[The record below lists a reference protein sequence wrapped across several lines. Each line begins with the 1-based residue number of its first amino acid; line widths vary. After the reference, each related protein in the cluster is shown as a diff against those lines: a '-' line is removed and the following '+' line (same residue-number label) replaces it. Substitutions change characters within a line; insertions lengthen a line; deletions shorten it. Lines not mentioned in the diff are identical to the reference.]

1 VRNGAPTRAIPHY
14 RKSWLSLYNRRES
27 QAKNK
32 EEAMKKRT
40 YTKIQTIETKQDTEA
55 YPHNLFTI
63 QEAAAMC
70 DMSTQGIDY
79 RVAHKGL
86 PIYYEPAVR
95 LRGAMI
101 HIEDIKRI
109 RKERGLN
116 PDPRSD
122 ATTTTESDS

>member
-1 VRNGAPTRAIPHY
+1 LDFPVQSRG
-14 RKSWLSLYNRRES
+14 S
-27 QAKNK
+27 QVEVK

-40 YTKIQTIETKQDTEA
+40 YTKIQTIETKQETDA

-63 QEAAAMC
+63 QEAADMC
-70 DMSTQGIDY
+70 EMSTQGLDY
-79 RVAHKGL
+79 RIAHKGL

-122 ATTTTESDS
+122 ATTTTDGDS